1 MKHLKKYKAFLEDG
15 TATATATTAGMGAV
29 SNAQPGDLA
38 GTTGTPGS
46 GDVSFYMLDKKG
58 KKIKK
63 GTPSEVSDARYLAPA
78 KGITKLKES
87 YKLTEEENSLVE
99 DCLVELIDM
108 GFEMKEYKIDSED
121 EEYEIDDD
129 TQGSFKSQEI
139 RISLFKQVEK
149 IWRGNL
155 QLRYSF
161 DRNEVYKKNIS
172 TLRPN
177 RELEDYESE
186 IVDGIEEA
194 SHKLINHL
202 EYTSGDL
209 MVEFLV
215 AGSAMPWNEN
225 RHISINAHIILRRNV
240 YPVDESY
247 NDVQEYTN
255 QIMSLLKEFNI
266 RPIVLNHIIDQ
277 CQYQIS
283 EYYEEG
289 KEPKLF
295 VDEIVKDMELD
306 SGGFMAYKMGSAGYN
321 RVIKYL

>member
-1 MKHLKKYKAFLEDG
+1 MKHLKRYKAFLEDG
-15 TATATATTAGMGAV
+15 TATATAATAGMGAV
-29 SNAQPGDLA
+29 SNAQPGALA
-38 GTTGTPGS
+38 GTTGSEGS

-58 KKIKK
+58 KRIKK

-121 EEYEIDDD
+121 EEYDIDDD

-149 IWRGNL
+149 TWRGNL

-161 DRNEVYKKNIS
+161 DKNEVYKKNIS

-186 IVDGIEEA
+186 IVDAVEEA

-202 EYTSGDL
+202 EYSSGDL

-225 RHISINAHIILRRNV
+225 RHISINVHIVLNRNV
-240 YPVDESY
+240 YPTNESY
-247 NDVQEYTN
+247 DDVQEYTN

-266 RPIVLNHIIDQ
+266 RPVVLNHILDQ
-277 CQYQIS
+277 CQDQIS
-283 EYYEEG
+283 QYYEEG
-289 KEPKLF
+289 KDPKFF

-306 SGGFMAYKMGSAGYN
+306 SGGFMAQKMGSAGYN